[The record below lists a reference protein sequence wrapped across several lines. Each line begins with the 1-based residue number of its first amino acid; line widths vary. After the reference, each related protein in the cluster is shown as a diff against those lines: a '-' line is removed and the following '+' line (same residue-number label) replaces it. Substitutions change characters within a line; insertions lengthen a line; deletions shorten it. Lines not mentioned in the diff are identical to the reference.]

1 MAEEQDSYLG
11 QGLKR
16 TLTPQEYQT
25 SFVDFYTQTLGRTGV
40 EVEQPDDEKE
50 EDKKEY
56 VAPQI
61 ITDSGGDDFVSYG
74 QMGQGTKEL
83 DIKPIDVIGMKQ
95 LENINSYS
103 DLLKSQNQKDIVEL
117 DNFDFSFSRPS
128 EKSLKKS
135 ATITGGALMQG
146 MGLLGADLAGSII
159 GDERKEIDGKTGFR
173 PTGGMGYMYDLN
185 MNNQVKNIAAIRDN
199 LNYNLQENEA
209 ADIAGTTPSF
219 KPVGFSARVNGQLVS
234 RSPGSINFDGVYD
247 YTAEQMKNLD
257 ALIKG
262 KNPIGYNLQTEQSTG
277 GGVINTQPTR
287 GYTERGGFA
296 TVNGISAT
304 GLQSDFN
311 DLVDKTISTYNLNVS
326 KFDSRGNITSQY
338 SKLSEAVRDGLTK
351 TRNENSVFSTRTQG
365 KGLTQNIR
373 DSITGFIPDRTPTQ
387 TETTDTTEVK
397 TTPPDVVAQVDS
409 FTGYTPPTQSYEYD
423 GGDSDSSDTGT
434 GGESMSD
441 YGDADEE
448 PVAMGGRIGMREG
461 GNTTEVVQ
469 PAGFI
474 APDPNATDQQEIADD
489 KPMDAKEGDFIINAP
504 AAEEAGK
511 QDIQRMITTAVT
523 NLQEKGVDVR
533 FGNPKMNIRDRVK
546 LLVSRNE
553 VYIPAIIAKEIGYD
567 RLKKINNR
575 GKREVQRRQEQAQ
588 QQPQQGVNLG
598 GFIQKK
604 KGDVVQQGGFI
615 PTPVTRDMA
624 TFTLF
629 KDFLKKK
636 KPLRA
641 DIEELID
648 RTPDDKNRLS
658 LLAATE
664 ISLSGSKPEEIEAVI
679 QTIVNRVND
688 KTFEYRNVN
697 TIPDAMKQ
705 RSRRGTGSG
714 MFMYDGLERR
724 YLTPRLK
731 EIVRNPKVFEA
742 GQNAAENVLTKGG
755 GEPDYETEMLPP
767 DIFQYSVEGKPS
779 EKNEQNPKL
788 RFYKQIGKHR
798 FYQRVR

>member
-74 QMGQGTKEL
+74 QMGEGTKEL
-83 DIKPIDVIGMKQ
+83 DIKPLDVIGMKQ

-135 ATITGGALMQG
+135 ATITGAALMQNVG
-146 MGLLGADLAGSII
+146 VFGADLIGSII
-159 GDERKEIDGKTGFR
+159 GDERKEIDGQMGFR
-173 PTGGMGYMYDLN
+173 PTGGQGYMYDLN
-185 MNNQVKNIAAIRDN
+185 MNNQVKNNAAIRDN
-199 LNYNLQENEA
+199 KLYNLQENEA
-209 ADIAGTTPSF
+209 ADIAGITPSF

-234 RSPGSINFDGVYD
+234 RSPGSINFDGVYN
-247 YTAEQMKNLD
+247 YTAEQMKNMD
-257 ALIKG
+257 ALMKG

-277 GGVINTQPTR
+277 GGIINTQPTR

-296 TVNGISAT
+296 TINGISTT

-338 SKLSEAVRDGLTK
+338 SKLSEAVRDGLSK
-351 TRNENSVFSTRTQG
+351 TRSENSVFTTKTQG

-397 TTPPDVVAQVDS
+397 TTSPTFTAEEVQKNIDIDDDYTYNGGDDV
-409 FTGYTPPTQSYEYD
+409 TTD
-423 GGDSDSSDTGT
+423 GGFGDPDT
-434 GGESMSD
+434 D
-441 YGDADEE
+441 YGDTGSPETSGLFKT
-448 PVAMGGRIGMREG
+448 GGRVGMREG

-489 KPMDAKEGDFIINAP
+489 KPMDAKNGDFIINAP

-511 QDIQRMITTAVT
+511 QDIQRMISTAIT

-533 FGNPKMNIRDRVK
+533 FGNPKINIRDKVK

-553 VYIPAIIAKEIGYD
+553 VYIPAVIAKEIGYD

-588 QQPQQGVNLG
+588 QAPQQGVNLG
-598 GFIQKK
+598 GFIQK
-604 KGDVVQQGGFI
+604 
-615 PTPVTRDMA
+615 R
-624 TFTLF
+624 
-629 KDFLKKK
+629 
-636 KPLRA
+636 
-641 DIEELID
+641 
-648 RTPDDKNRLS
+648 
-658 LLAATE
+658 
-664 ISLSGSKPEEIEAVI
+664 
-679 QTIVNRVND
+679 
-688 KTFEYRNVN
+688 
-697 TIPDAMKQ
+697 
-705 RSRRGTGSG
+705 
-714 MFMYDGLERR
+714 
-724 YLTPRLK
+724 
-731 EIVRNPKVFEA
+731 
-742 GQNAAENVLTKGG
+742 
-755 GEPDYETEMLPP
+755 
-767 DIFQYSVEGKPS
+767 
-779 EKNEQNPKL
+779 
-788 RFYKQIGKHR
+788 
-798 FYQRVR
+798 

>member
-61 ITDSGGDDFVSYG
+61 ITDGGGDDFVSYG
-74 QMGQGTKEL
+74 QMGEGTKEL
-83 DIKPIDVIGMKQ
+83 DIKPLDVIGMKQ

-159 GDERKEIDGKTGFR
+159 GDERKEIDGQTGFR
-173 PTGGMGYMYDLN
+173 PAGGMGYMYDLN

-247 YTAEQMKNLD
+247 YTAEQMKNMD

-296 TVNGISAT
+296 TINGISAT

-311 DLVDKTISTYNLNVS
+311 DLVDKTIETYNLNIS
-326 KFDSRGNITSQY
+326 KSDPRYNNVV
-338 SKLSEAVRDGLTK
+338 EAVRDGLTK

-409 FTGYTPPTQSYEYD
+409 FTGYTPPTQIL
-423 GGDSDSSDTGT
+423 
-434 GGESMSD
+434 
-441 YGDADEE
+441 
-448 PVAMGGRIGMREG
+448 RI
-461 GNTTEVVQ
+461 
-469 PAGFI
+469 
-474 APDPNATDQQEIADD
+474 
-489 KPMDAKEGDFIINAP
+489 
-504 AAEEAGK
+504 
-511 QDIQRMITTAVT
+511 
-523 NLQEKGVDVR
+523 
-533 FGNPKMNIRDRVK
+533 
-546 LLVSRNE
+546 
-553 VYIPAIIAKEIGYD
+553 
-567 RLKKINNR
+567 
-575 GKREVQRRQEQAQ
+575 
-588 QQPQQGVNLG
+588 
-598 GFIQKK
+598 
-604 KGDVVQQGGFI
+604 
-615 PTPVTRDMA
+615 
-624 TFTLF
+624 
-629 KDFLKKK
+629 
-636 KPLRA
+636 
-641 DIEELID
+641 
-648 RTPDDKNRLS
+648 
-658 LLAATE
+658 
-664 ISLSGSKPEEIEAVI
+664 
-679 QTIVNRVND
+679 
-688 KTFEYRNVN
+688 
-697 TIPDAMKQ
+697 
-705 RSRRGTGSG
+705 
-714 MFMYDGLERR
+714 
-724 YLTPRLK
+724 
-731 EIVRNPKVFEA
+731 
-742 GQNAAENVLTKGG
+742 
-755 GEPDYETEMLPP
+755 
-767 DIFQYSVEGKPS
+767 
-779 EKNEQNPKL
+779 
-788 RFYKQIGKHR
+788 
-798 FYQRVR
+798 